1 MGQNVHAGNSMYILA
16 ADYKLETIDM
26 RGEKKCAHAFVT
38 IGNSIQW
45 DKTFWEHSSS
55 AMLLMCRQR
64 SRYMIE
70 WMMQVMSNFYGYAKE
85 IMKFTRKKVVLSCH
99 SRQARFRSINRFVRV
114 IGESMHVEII
124 YIKLEML
131 LCILVPSGA
140 CDWPGETTT
149 VERDRFPSD
158 FETRKY
164 QYPNHDIFTFWQNA
178 VVIL

>member
-1 MGQNVHAGNSMYILA
+1 
-16 ADYKLETIDM
+16 
-26 RGEKKCAHAFVT
+26 
-38 IGNSIQW
+38 
-45 DKTFWEHSSS
+45 
-55 AMLLMCRQR
+55 MLLMCRQR

-131 LCILVPSGA
+131 LCILIPSGA

-164 QYPNHDIFTFWQNA
+164 QHPNHDIFTFWQNA
-178 VVIL
+178 VVLLQRSSLEMWWMSCLNNREKRGEIHGLIVLFCCRDSNEKMSPAVQWKHANSWYFRFS